1 MTSRQRSWPRQ
12 WLMTDE
18 RMGERLWEAIDRLP
32 IKHSGV
38 VFRHYQS
45 PPEVRATLA
54 GRVAEI
60 CRRRTLTLAI
70 AGDAELARTLG
81 ADLVHNPPELPVD
94 MPFSRS
100 VHSLEEAEAAR
111 VDGAALVF
119 VSPVY
124 PTSSHPGRKA
134 LYLPT
139 ALKIAKEAGAP
150 AIALGGMD
158 ALKSARLQR
167 EGFYGWAGIDAWLD
181 AKTLRI

>member
-94 MPFSRS
+94 MPFQQVLPRALRADPPERAPAGSRRRQAPAPAS
-100 VHSLEEAEAAR
+100 AAR
-111 VDGAALVF
+111 RVRPR
-119 VSPVY
+119 S
-124 PTSSHPGRKA
+124 GR
-134 LYLPT
+134 
-139 ALKIAKEAGAP
+139 AGT
-150 AIALGGMD
+150 G
-158 ALKSARLQR
+158 
-167 EGFYGWAGIDAWLD
+167 
-181 AKTLRI
+181 